1 VYAAVVAG
9 PERDLQGAGA
19 SVRDLALTFPAVPRI
34 RLHGFLF
41 PRRTAR
47 LALRGGCLVA
57 RFVFS
62 GLALRRPFAPD
73 AARRENGP
81 D

>member
-1 VYAAVVAG
+1 V
-9 PERDLQGAGA
+9 
-19 SVRDLALTFPAVPRI
+19 PAVPRI
-34 RLHGFLF
+34 RLHGFPF

-73 AARRENGP
+73 AARRENGR